1 MNIARAAGWTG
12 AETDVYAADAT
23 PSFWQSPQMLTVG
36 IGHLVLL
43 ERLRVQSRLFKIRNA
58 PTKAASTEVKG
69 RLPSMTKFKSRWRK
83 RLTTCTPKENR
94 V

>member
-58 PTKAASTEVKG
+58 PTKASSTEVKG
-69 RLPSMTKFKSRWRK
+69 RLPLYDQVQKS
-83 RLTTCTPKENR
+83 LAETIDDLHP
-94 V
+94 

>member
-69 RLPSMTKFKSRWRK
+69 RLPLYDQVQKS
-83 RLTTCTPKENR
+83 LPETIDDLHP
-94 V
+94 